1 VLQTLKGQ
9 GLGLRWFGFEAE
21 PGLGEEPVDEG
32 GPVLDVIYGLRVR
45 EVAAPALDDI
55 DWKRDRLAI
64 PARKA
69 GHSAAFPLSAVVGGA
84 LVNYLR
90 HGRPPV
96 SDRHE

>member
-1 VLQTLKGQ
+1 
-9 GLGLRWFGFEAE
+9 
-21 PGLGEEPVDEG
+21 
-32 GPVLDVIYGLRVR
+32 VIYGLRVR

-64 PARKA
+64 LARKA
-69 GHSAAFPLSAVVGGA
+69 GHSTAFPLSAVVGQE

-96 SDRHE
+96 SDRHV